1 MLEFPFQ
8 RVICVLAL
16 EGDYPINVQY
26 FQAHLS
32 LPLFLW
38 SFESPFSHAT
48 KSSLSLSTYLSLYI
62 YIPLFHSL
70 GAVISEC
77 RQRQPNDVTL
87 SAGLFFLQV
96 VPLIWPT
103 PTPDF
108 ESELESESESE
119 LESHSEF
126 QRNPEP
132 VAIQDGRNVA
142 STTTRQIPTNKRDKS
157 QTQCVWIVFQRLSTT
172 CPLVCLPPVSSPTP
186 RLCVAAPPAASLPPA
201 CIKRSTLH

>member
-1 MLEFPFQ
+1 MNTELCWGEFVQLKGIITMLEFPFQ
-8 RVICVLAL
+8 RVICELAL

-62 YIPLFHSL
+62 YIPLIHSL

-108 ESELESESESE
+108 ESELESKSE
-119 LESHSEF
+119 LESESSRSRSLRGT
-126 QRNPEP
+126 QS
-132 VAIQDGRNVA
+132 QSQSKTGA
-142 STTTRQIPTNKRDKS
+142 S
-157 QTQCVWIVFQRLSTT
+157 
-172 CPLVCLPPVSSPTP
+172 
-186 RLCVAAPPAASLPPA
+186 
-201 CIKRSTLH
+201 